1 MNKIAQYIHTHC
13 IPGTPGGWERSKRM
27 AELLGNPQE
36 KLNIIHVAGT
46 NGKGSVC
53 AMLESVLRQA
63 GYTVGLYTSPHLE
76 DYRERIQINRQLIPE
91 DDFYECLTLLIEE
104 VIPQILAEG
113 HAHPTEFEIWTMT
126 AFMYFAGKTD
136 IVILEVGLGGELDP
150 TNIITKPLLS
160 VITPISID
168 HSQVL
173 GSSLTEIA
181 TAKAGIIKAGG
192 QVISAWQED
201 EARKV
206 IEEKS
211 WQIGAESKI
220 LTKENIPFY
229 QVALLGAYQQENCH
243 LAVQALEWL
252 REQGKIKFT
261 PEDLAQGLAQVKWQ
275 GRLEYI
281 ALSKEKEIG
290 ILLDGAHNPA
300 GINALCHELSTTWQK
315 RNIILLL
322 GILDDKE
329 QLTMAEKI
337 IPLAQKVIITCPDTG
352 ERGVHWQR
360 VADYAAKLCPNGK
373 VEIIS
378 EPENALR
385 HGIAGLQSGDLFC
398 ITGSLHLLGDCR
410 SILKQLFLAD
420 KQHIL

>member
-1 MNKIAQYIHTHC
+1 MNKIAEYIHTHC
-13 IPGTPGGWERSKRM
+13 VPGTPGGWERSKRM

-36 KLNIIHVAGT
+36 ELKIIHVAGT
-46 NGKGSVC
+46 NGKGSTC

-63 GYTVGLYTSPHLE
+63 GYNVGLYTSPHLE

-91 DDFYECLTLLIEE
+91 KDFYECLTRLIEE
-104 VIPQILAEG
+104 IIPQILAEG
-113 HAHPTEFEIWTMT
+113 HAHPTEFEIWTMA
-126 AFMYFAGKTD
+126 AFMYFYGKTD

-150 TNIITKPLLS
+150 TNIIAKPLLS
-160 VITPISID
+160 VITPISIE

-173 GSSLTEIA
+173 GSTLAEIA
-181 TAKAGIIKAGG
+181 AAKAGIIKAGG
-192 QVISAWQED
+192 QVVSAWQEE

-211 WQIGAESKI
+211 SQVGAEAKI

-243 LAVQALEWL
+243 LAVQALTWL
-252 REQGKIKFT
+252 REQNKINFT
-261 PEDLAQGLAQVKWQ
+261 DKDLELGLKQVRWQ

-281 ALSKEKEIG
+281 SLSEEKEIG

-300 GINALCHELSTTWQK
+300 GINALCHELSTTWQH

-329 QLTMAEKI
+329 QLTMSEKI
-337 IPLAQKVIITCPDTG
+337 IPLAQKVIITCPDSG

-360 VADYAAKLCPNGK
+360 VADYAAKLCPTGR
-373 VEIIS
+373 VEVVQ
-378 EPENALR
+378 EAEEALR
-385 HGIAGLQSGDLFC
+385 QGIANLETGDLFC

>member
-1 MNKIAQYIHTHC
+1 MNKIAEYIHTNC

-46 NGKGSVC
+46 NGKGSTC

-91 DDFYECLTLLIEE
+91 KDFYECLTRLIEE
-104 VIPQILAEG
+104 IIPQILAEG
-113 HAHPTEFEIWTMT
+113 YAHPTEFEIWTMA
-126 AFMYFAGKTD
+126 AFMYFEGKTD

-160 VITPISID
+160 VITSISID

-173 GSSLTEIA
+173 GSTLTEIA
-181 TAKAGIIKAGG
+181 SAKAGIIKPQGR
-192 QVISAWQED
+192 VISTWQE
-201 EARKV
+201 EETIKV
-206 IEEKS
+206 IKNKGLQLEA
-211 WQIGAESKI
+211 QVKI
-220 LTKENIPFY
+220 LTKEDIPYY
-229 QVALLGAYQQENCH
+229 QVSLAGAYQQQNCH
-243 LAVQALEWL
+243 LAVQALKWL
-252 REQGKIKFT
+252 REEAKIKFT
-261 PEDLAQGLAQVKWQ
+261 DEDLKQGLAQVSWQ

-281 ALSKEKEIG
+281 SLSEEKEIG

-300 GINALCHELSTTWQK
+300 GIDALCHELGTTWQK

-329 QLTMAEKI
+329 QLTMSEKI
-337 IPLAQKVIITCPDTG
+337 IPLAQKVIITCPDSG
-352 ERGVHWQR
+352 DRGMHWQR
-360 VADYAAKLCPNGK
+360 VADYAAKLCPTG
-373 VEIIS
+373 EIEVI
-378 EPENALR
+378 PEAGNALR
-385 HGIAGLQSGDLFC
+385 QGITSLEAGDLFC
-398 ITGSLHLLGDCR
+398 VTGSLHLLGDCR
-410 SILKQLFLAD
+410 SLLKQLFLAD